1 MKGYRTMA
9 SNYFTGQ
16 NSAECQ
22 KKCESVTV
30 CKGFMYYNDN
40 EYAGCILEF
49 MDVEPLYSGDDSL
62 VYYKVSNRCY
72 KGKYAKI
79 HITLCSWTIL
89 LD

>member
-1 MKGYRTMA
+1 MKGYQEMTRNIFMV
-9 SNYFTGQ
+9 Q
-16 NSAECQ
+16 NKAECK

-30 CKGFMYYNDN
+30 CTGYMYYNN
-40 EYAGCILEF
+40 EYSTCMLNIN
-49 MDVEPLYSGDDSL
+49 DVEPKYIGDDSH